1 MRFNN
6 ENLRDEVVIELV
18 QDKAEARPILDLM
31 TSIDSDNDA
40 DKADVKNKQK
50 IIDMVTAILNSA
62 EFPETAESG
71 ADENK

>member
-1 MRFNN
+1 M
-6 ENLRDEVVIELV
+6 
-18 QDKAEARPILDLM
+18 M

-50 IIDMVTAILNSA
+50 IIDMVTSILNSA

-71 ADENK
+71 ADEND